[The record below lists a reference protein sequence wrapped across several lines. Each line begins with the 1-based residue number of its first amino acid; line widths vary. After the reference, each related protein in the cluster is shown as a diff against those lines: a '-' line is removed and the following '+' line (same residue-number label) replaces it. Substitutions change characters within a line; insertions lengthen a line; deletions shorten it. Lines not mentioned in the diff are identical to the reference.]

1 MYDTLLVPIDET
13 AETTRLLER
22 AIDVAEAGETT
33 IHALGIVDGPR
44 ALNAE
49 GTGEAD
55 RVDGARERAT
65 RAAMRAVERAQR
77 NGVDAQQS
85 VRRGIPHTELVDEAA
100 RVDADVIL
108 LGPSGRETTDG
119 PVCSGAVTTTVVERA
134 DCAVLAT
141 PLDGPSSG
149 ESAREATGS
158 EAETEPGA
166 DDERAPLA
174 PDA

>member
-33 IHALGIVDGPR
+33 IHVLAMVDGPR

-49 GTGEAD
+49 GTGEED
-55 RVDGARERAT
+55 RVAGARERAT

-77 NGVDAQQS
+77 SGVDAQQS

-119 PVCSGAVTTTVVERA
+119 PVCSGAVTTAVVERA
-134 DCAVLAT
+134 TRAVLVV
-141 PLDGPSSG
+141 PVDGPEAVESSRG
-149 ESAREATGS
+149 ETER
-158 EAETEPGA
+158 EAETDTSAG
-166 DDERAPLA
+166 DERTSVA